1 MPSQC
6 PRSSDFDPL
15 EPEEFDSAHVEYARL
30 REECPVAWSNAW
42 NGFWALMDYE
52 DVNRVASDNAN
63 FTTTVQN
70 VVPKVAF
77 TGRRAPLHYDPPEHT
92 PYRRALNSLLSRA
105 QVERL
110 RPRAQAIATE
120 LLEPLVAAGRGDIC
134 ADFSAQ
140 LPLRVFGEW
149 MRLPDDWLRRTSEL
163 GAEFN
168 LAVKNADE
176 EMMKASSL
184 NLYDLARSVVDDR
197 VERPQDPAV
206 DPTSALLATEY
217 EGKPLPH
224 EGVVGCVRQV
234 LVVGLF
240 APLVTIGS
248 ITVHL
253 SRDPELQHYLRENPS
268 RIPAAVEEF
277 LRLYTPYRGFARTPR
292 SDTEIGGR
300 LIRKDEPIALNFA
313 SANRD
318 DKTFPEGGT
327 FRMDRPNIDQHLAF
341 GRGPHSCPGSH
352 LGRMEL
358 QVGLAKMLE
367 MTSHIEVTGRPEATR
382 MPEMGVLSA
391 EVALTAR

>member
-1 MPSQC
+1 MPTQN
-6 PRSSDFDPL
+6 PRPSDFDPL
-15 EPEEFDSAHVEYARL
+15 IPEEFDSAHVEYARL
-30 REECPVAWSNAW
+30 REQCPVAWSNAW
-42 NGFWALMDYE
+42 NGFWSLMDYE
-52 DVNRVASDNAN
+52 DVNRAASDIAN

-105 QVERL
+105 HVERL
-110 RPRAQAIATE
+110 RPRAEAIATE
-120 LLEPLVAAGRGDIC
+120 LLEPMIAAGKGDIC

-149 MRLPDDWLRRTSEL
+149 MRLPDEWLKRTSEL
-163 GAEFN
+163 GNEFN
-168 LAVKNADE
+168 VAVKNADE
-176 EMMKASSL
+176 EMMKTSSF
-184 NLYDLARSVVDDR
+184 NLYDLARAVVADR
-197 VERPQDPAV
+197 VENPQDPAV
-206 DPTSALLATEY
+206 DPTSALLATEF
-217 EGKPLPH
+217 EGKPLPQ

-234 LVVGLF
+234 LIVGLF

-253 SRDPELQHYLRENPS
+253 SRDRELQQYLRDNPS

-277 LRLYTPYRGFARTPR
+277 LRLYTPYRGFARTAR
-292 SDTEIGGR
+292 TDIELGGR
-300 LIRKDEPIALNFA
+300 LILKDEPIALNFS

-318 DKTFPEGGT
+318 EKTFPNGGT
-327 FRMDRPNIDQHLAF
+327 FQMDRPNIDQHIAF

-352 LGRMEL
+352 LGRMEI
-358 QVGLAKMLE
+358 QVALAKMLE
-367 MTSHIEVTGRPEATR
+367 LTSDIEVVGEPEATR

-391 EVALTAR
+391 EVALTPR

>member
-1 MPSQC
+1 MATQC
-6 PRSSDFDPL
+6 PRHSDFDPL
-15 EPEEFDSAHVEYARL
+15 VPEEFDSAHVEYARL

-42 NGFWALMDYE
+42 NGFWALMNYE

-105 QVERL
+105 HVERL
-110 RPRAQAIATE
+110 RPRAEAIATE
-120 LLEPLVAAGRGDIC
+120 LLEPMIAAGKGDIC
-134 ADFSAQ
+134 ADFSSQ

-149 MRLPDDWLRRTSEL
+149 MRLPDEWLKRTSEL
-163 GAEFN
+163 GSEFN

-176 EMMKASSL
+176 EHMKASSY
-184 NLYDLARSVVDDR
+184 NLYDLARSVVADR
-197 VERPQDPAV
+197 VENPQDPAV
-206 DPTSALLATEY
+206 DPTSALLSMEF
-217 EGKPLPH
+217 EGEPLPQ

-253 SRDPELQHYLRENPS
+253 SRDRQLQQYLRENPS
-268 RIPAAVEEF
+268 RIPAATEEF
-277 LRLYTPYRGFARTPR
+277 LRLYTAYRGFARTAR
-292 SDTEIGGR
+292 SDIKIGER
-300 LIRKDEPIALNFA
+300 LVLKDEPIAINFA

-318 DKTFPEGGT
+318 DKVFPDGSTFQ
-327 FRMDRPNIDQHLAF
+327 MDRPNIDQHLAF
-341 GRGPHSCPGSH
+341 GRGPHGCPGSH
-352 LGRMEL
+352 LGRMEI
-358 QVGLAKMLE
+358 QVGLTKMLE
-367 MTSHIEVTGRPEATR
+367 LTSDIEVVGRPEATR

-391 EVALTAR
+391 EVALTAK